1 MQNTKTAKMS
11 TNSLNSKHVKAQN
24 VTNPKHS
31 SGRLM
36 TRYLQLSTALCW
48 VGRSALPLSA
58 SFSFS
63 LLKLPFTK
71 SSLMF
76 LTFWRS
82 GGWTIKI
89 LMLAMCAK
97 GHSNT
102 LSNKCSAH
110 TYSGTLSSHCWHP
123 KPCTSG
129 VNQQKLH
136 KHTHKNTNKNRHTHT
151 AKHFSQY
158 PLKKIPLNSWT
169 SDITGVNTLALDLL
183 VHTPQSCN
191 LSCWVITVHRVHTH
205 TQHIHYHEAC
215 TATMQVKTMFLQ
227 WGM

>member
-11 TNSLNSKHVKAQN
+11 TNSLNSKHVKAKN

-82 GGWTIKI
+82 GG
-89 LMLAMCAK
+89 
-97 GHSNT
+97 
-102 LSNKCSAH
+102 
-110 TYSGTLSSHCWHP
+110 
-123 KPCTSG
+123 
-129 VNQQKLH
+129 
-136 KHTHKNTNKNRHTHT
+136 
-151 AKHFSQY
+151 
-158 PLKKIPLNSWT
+158 
-169 SDITGVNTLALDLL
+169 
-183 VHTPQSCN
+183 
-191 LSCWVITVHRVHTH
+191 
-205 TQHIHYHEAC
+205 
-215 TATMQVKTMFLQ
+215 
-227 WGM
+227 